1 MTKSSKQIVGKGA
14 AYIYLETIAMM
25 ISGYGFWIIM
35 SKISTTDIIGISSAV
50 VSLSAIFT
58 VVGGIGVSNGI
69 QRFLGKAFSEEKI
82 DDAKVFVKNSV
93 FLVCLGII
101 GCTAAILMA
110 KIWIYDAFKVDF
122 DLLILTIIITGSSI
136 ITTLFRSIVIS
147 SLKTK
152 VLPKILII
160 SSMVKIILAIVLVLA
175 GTGAVGMMI
184 GYTST
189 NILSS
194 ILFAVVIL
202 GVIFK
207 TSSSSS
213 SSLPSMIATRLK
225 SLRDTFN
232 FRAIKDILTSSMASW
247 IPLLV
252 TTIGAQLGTV
262 VVFGAQGSNQ
272 AGVYFIAL
280 TIVNGITGVMYSLFT
295 IGLPALSGMQ
305 DGRKRFTWH
314 TIRLS
319 VLLSLPFSSS
329 LIFYSK
335 EIMQLIGQDYSQG
348 ALSLQILL
356 LSMLPTAILTGVNAL
371 AYSYGNYRQVLMIG
385 LATSIPRTMLYFV
398 LVPTFSSTGAAI
410 SYTIGAVVGFI
421 LSVIIAKKSIGM
433 LIFWKDLVL
442 TLVIPIIIAFI
453 LGNIFHINYLIGIIG
468 TVAISYLLLLKL
480 RVLRRS
486 DITDSLNILPSNVS
500 SPIVHVLGRLGK
512 KSNRHEGSRS
522 ESI

>member
-1 MTKSSKQIVGKGA
+1 
-14 AYIYLETIAMM
+14 M
-25 ISGYGFWIIM
+25 I
-35 SKISTTDIIGISSAV
+35 T
-50 VSLSAIFT
+50 
-58 VVGGIGVSNGI
+58 
-69 QRFLGKAFSEEKI
+69 
-82 DDAKVFVKNSV
+82 
-93 FLVCLGII
+93 
-101 GCTAAILMA
+101 
-110 KIWIYDAFKVDF
+110 
-122 DLLILTIIITGSSI
+122 
-136 ITTLFRSIVIS
+136 
-147 SLKTK
+147 
-152 VLPKILII
+152 
-160 SSMVKIILAIVLVLA
+160 
-175 GTGAVGMMI
+175 
-184 GYTST
+184 
-189 NILSS
+189 
-194 ILFAVVIL
+194 
-202 GVIFK
+202 
-207 TSSSSS
+207 
-213 SSLPSMIATRLK
+213 TRLK
-225 SLRDTFN
+225 SLRDAFN
-232 FRAIKDILTSSMASW
+232 LRATKDILKSSMASW

-410 SYTIGAVVGFI
+410 SYTTGAVVGFI
-421 LSVIIAKKSIGM
+421 LSVMIAKRSIGM

-442 TLVIPIIIAFI
+442 TLVIPIAVAFFF
-453 LGNIFHINYLIGIIG
+453 GNFFHINYVMGIIG
-468 TVAISYLLLLKL
+468 TLLISYMLLLSLS
-480 RVLRRS
+480 VLRRQ
-486 DITDSLNILPSNVS
+486 DITDSLNIFPYSIS
-500 SPIVHVLGRLGK
+500 QPITRILNTVERKLNIR
-512 KSNRHEGSRS
+512 RGS
-522 ESI
+522 EQC

>member
-1 MTKSSKQIVGKGA
+1 
-14 AYIYLETIAMM
+14 
-25 ISGYGFWIIM
+25 
-35 SKISTTDIIGISSAV
+35 
-50 VSLSAIFT
+50 
-58 VVGGIGVSNGI
+58 
-69 QRFLGKAFSEEKI
+69 
-82 DDAKVFVKNSV
+82 
-93 FLVCLGII
+93 
-101 GCTAAILMA
+101 
-110 KIWIYDAFKVDF
+110 
-122 DLLILTIIITGSSI
+122 
-136 ITTLFRSIVIS
+136 
-147 SLKTK
+147 
-152 VLPKILII
+152 
-160 SSMVKIILAIVLVLA
+160 
-175 GTGAVGMMI
+175 
-184 GYTST
+184 
-189 NILSS
+189 
-194 ILFAVVIL
+194 
-202 GVIFK
+202 
-207 TSSSSS
+207 
-213 SSLPSMIATRLK
+213 MIATRLK

-232 FRAIKDILTSSMASW
+232 IRAIKDILMSSMASW

-262 VVFGAQGSNQ
+262 VVFGSQGSNQ

-442 TLVIPIIIAFI
+442 TLVIPTVIAFI
-453 LGNIFHINYLIGIIG
+453 FGNIFHINYVMGIIG
-468 TVAISYLLLLKL
+468 TLVISYLVLLLL

-486 DITDSLNILPSNVS
+486 DVTDSMNMFPFTISNPIIRVINSVENKFKKPS
-500 SPIVHVLGRLGK
+500 
-512 KSNRHEGSRS
+512 
-522 ESI
+522 

>member
-1 MTKSSKQIVGKGA
+1 
-14 AYIYLETIAMM
+14 
-25 ISGYGFWIIM
+25 
-35 SKISTTDIIGISSAV
+35 
-50 VSLSAIFT
+50 
-58 VVGGIGVSNGI
+58 
-69 QRFLGKAFSEEKI
+69 
-82 DDAKVFVKNSV
+82 
-93 FLVCLGII
+93 
-101 GCTAAILMA
+101 
-110 KIWIYDAFKVDF
+110 
-122 DLLILTIIITGSSI
+122 
-136 ITTLFRSIVIS
+136 
-147 SLKTK
+147 
-152 VLPKILII
+152 
-160 SSMVKIILAIVLVLA
+160 
-175 GTGAVGMMI
+175 
-184 GYTST
+184 
-189 NILSS
+189 
-194 ILFAVVIL
+194 
-202 GVIFK
+202 
-207 TSSSSS
+207 
-213 SSLPSMIATRLK
+213 
-225 SLRDTFN
+225 
-232 FRAIKDILTSSMASW
+232 
-247 IPLLV
+247 
-252 TTIGAQLGTV
+252 
-262 VVFGAQGSNQ
+262 VFGSQGSNQ

-398 LVPTFSSTGAAI
+398 LVPISSSTGAAI

-442 TLVIPIIIAFI
+442 TLVIPTVIAFI
-453 LGNIFHINYLIGIIG
+453 FGNIFHINYVMGIIG
-468 TVAISYLLLLKL
+468 TVVISYLVLLLL

-486 DITDSLNILPSNVS
+486 DVTDSLNMFPYSISN
-500 SPIVHVLGRLGK
+500 PLIGLLNRLDK
-512 KSNRHEGSRS
+512 K
-522 ESI
+522 

>member
-1 MTKSSKQIVGKGA
+1 MTKTGKQMVGKGA

-58 VVGGIGVSNGI
+58 VVGGLGVSNGI

-82 DDAKVFVKNSV
+82 DDAKVFVMNSV

-101 GCTAAILMA
+101 GCSIAILMA
-110 KIWIYDAFKVDF
+110 KVWIYNVFNVDF

-147 SLKTK
+147 SLKTR

-160 SSMVKIILAIVLVLA
+160 SSTVKIILAIVLVLA
-175 GTGAVGMMI
+175 GTGAVGMMV

-202 GVIFK
+202 GIIFK
-207 TSSSSS
+207 SS
-213 SSLPSMIATRLK
+213 SSLSSTITTSLN
-225 SLRDTFN
+225 SLRYTFN
-232 FRAIKDILTSSMASW
+232 LRAIKDILTSSMASW
-247 IPLLV
+247 IPLLI
-252 TTIGAQLGTV
+252 TTIGSQLGTV
-262 VVFGAQGSNQ
+262 VVFGSQGSNQ

-319 VLLSLPFSSS
+319 VLISLPFSSS

-335 EIMQLIGQDYSQG
+335 EIMQLIGQDYTQG

-385 LATSIPRTMLYFV
+385 LATSVPRTMLYFV

-410 SYTIGAVVGFI
+410 SFTIGAVVGFI

-442 TLVIPIIIAFI
+442 TLVIPTIVGFI
-453 LGNIFHINYLIGIIG
+453 FGNILHINYLVGILG
-468 TVAISYLLLLKL
+468 TLLISYLLLLKL

-486 DITDSLNILPSNVS
+486 DITDSLNTLPSNISQPVYD
-500 SPIVHVLGRLGK
+500 VLNTLEK
-512 KSNRHEGSRS
+512 KLNRR
-522 ESI
+522 

>member
-1 MTKSSKQIVGKGA
+1 MTKSSKQVVGRGA

-35 SKISTTDIIGISSAV
+35 SKISTTNIIGISSAV

-58 VVGGIGVSNGI
+58 VVAGIGVSNGI
-69 QRFLGKAFSEEKI
+69 QRFLGKAFSEEKM

-93 FLVCLGII
+93 FLVCVGII
-101 GCTAAILMA
+101 GCSTAILMA
-110 KIWIYDAFKVDF
+110 KIWIYDVFKVDF
-122 DLLILTIIITGSSI
+122 DLLILTVIITGSSV

-147 SLKTK
+147 SLKTR

-160 SSMVKIILAIVLVLA
+160 SSTVKIILAIVLVLA

-202 GVIFK
+202 GIIFK

-213 SSLPSMIATRLK
+213 SSSRSSIMTTRLR

-232 FRAIKDILTSSMASW
+232 LRAIKDILTSSMASW
-247 IPLLV
+247 IPLLI

-262 VVFGAQGSNQ
+262 VVFGSQGSNQ

-295 IGLPALSGMQ
+295 ISLPALSGMQ

-319 VLLSLPFSSS
+319 VLISLPFSSS
-329 LIFYSK
+329 LLFYSK
-335 EIMQLIGQDYSQG
+335 EIMQLIGQDYIQG
-348 ALSLQILL
+348 APSLQILL
-356 LSMLPTAILTGVNAL
+356 LSMLPTAIFTGVNAL
-371 AYSYGNYRQVLMIG
+371 VYSYGNYRQVLMIG

-398 LVPTFSSTGAAI
+398 LVPTFSSTGAAT
-410 SYTIGAVVGFI
+410 SYTLGAVAGFI

-433 LIFWKDLVL
+433 LIFWRDLVL
-442 TLVIPIIIAFI
+442 TLVIPTIVGFI
-453 LGNIFHINYLIGIIG
+453 FGNIFHISYLIGITG
-468 TVAISYLLLLKL
+468 TLLISYLLLLKL
-480 RVLRRS
+480 RALRRS
-486 DITDSLNILPSNVS
+486 DITDSLNTLPSNIS
-500 SPIVHVLGRLGK
+500 QPVHDVLNTLEK
-512 KSNRHEGSRS
+512 KLNRR
-522 ESI
+522 